1 MKYEDQTLL
10 DELAVDYIL
19 GTMRGA
25 ARRRFQKLMINRP
38 QIRQTVWRWEQH
50 LNPLAE
56 SLPST
61 APNPEVWQ
69 KIQRRLGW
77 LANEQQPA
85 LKQPNRVSWF
95 IAAAASVLLAVVML
109 RPYMLDPVSAE
120 VALIQTADAK
130 VWWSIAK
137 TEQQLTVRA
146 TTAVQADTDR
156 DYELWMLPA
165 NGQAP
170 ISLGLLPQNQQ
181 RILQIPAAA
190 KDLVIAALAVSIEPK
205 GGSPTGAPTGE
216 VLFTAEVIT
225 L

>member
-1 MKYEDQTLL
+1 MKFDDQNLL

-25 ARRRFQKLMINRP
+25 ARRRFQKLMMSQPN
-38 QIRQTVWRWEQH
+38 IRQTVWRWEQH

-56 SLPST
+56 SLPTS
-61 APNPEVWQ
+61 APNPEVWL

-77 LANEQQPA
+77 LPTEQRVETRTTS
-85 LKQPNRVSWF
+85 RVSWL
-95 IAAAASVLLAVVML
+95 IAAAASILLAVVML
-109 RPYMLDPVSAE
+109 RPYLVDPVSQQ
-120 VALIQTADAK
+120 VALIQTTDAK

-137 TEQQLTVRA
+137 TELQLTVRA
-146 TTAVQADTDR
+146 TSAVQAHTDK

-170 ISLGLLPQNQQ
+170 ISLGLLPQNQE
-181 RILQIPAAA
+181 RILQVPAAA
-190 KDLVIAALAVSIEPK
+190 KDLMIAALAVSIEPK
-205 GGSPTGAPTGE
+205 GGSPTGAPTGD
-216 VLFTAEVIT
+216 VLFTAEIIT